1 MRAVGRY
8 GGRAVMALGLL
19 IALPPCRLTAQDANS
34 ILDRATA
41 AFQAVTTLRA
51 DFTQHVNDPMI
62 GSNSTSRGEFLQE
75 RPNRFSMRWRQPAG
89 DVLLSDGMFLWVY
102 LPSSAPGQVV
112 KAAVTGQPG
121 QSPDVVAEFL
131 ERPRER
137 FNVTFV
143 KSENVGTRP
152 ADLLAF
158 TPKQAGGPYR
168 RVLIWVDR
176 QDSLPHQL
184 EITEASGTV
193 RRITFDR
200 MRVNTAI
207 PSSAFSFR
215 PPAGT
220 RVVDASHP

>member
-1 MRAVGRY
+1 LFFAIWP
-8 GGRAVMALGLL
+8 ACHLA
-19 IALPPCRLTAQDANS
+19 AQDANP
-34 ILDRATA
+34 ILDRAVA
-41 AFQAVTTLRA
+41 SFQAVTTLRA
-51 DFTQHVNDPMI
+51 DFTQQVRDPMI
-62 GSNSTSRGEFLQE
+62 GTNSTSRGEFLQE

-112 KAAVTGQPG
+112 KAAVSSQPG

-131 ERPRER
+131 DRPRDR

-143 KSENVGTRP
+143 RTEDVGARA
-152 ADLLAF
+152 ADVLAF
-158 TPKQAGGPYR
+158 APKQAGGPYR

-176 QDSLPHQL
+176 QDSLPHQV

-200 MRVNTAI
+200 LRVNRPLPAN
-207 PSSAFSFR
+207 AFTFR
-215 PPAGT
+215 PPAGA
-220 RVVDASHP
+220 RVVDASRP

>member
-1 MRAVGRY
+1 LPSAAV
-8 GGRAVMALGLL
+8 LL
-19 IALPPCRLTAQDANS
+19 TVLTVLTVPTVSFAQDAS
-34 ILDRATA
+34 AILDRATA

-51 DFTQHVNDPMI
+51 DFTQSVNDPMI
-62 GSNSTSRGEFLQE
+62 GTNSTSRGEFMQE
-75 RPNRFSMRWRQPAG
+75 RPSRFSMRWRQPAG

-131 ERPRER
+131 ERPRDR

-143 KSENVGTRP
+143 RTENVGTRP
-152 ADLLAF
+152 ADVLAF
-158 TPKQAGGPYR
+158 TPKQQGGPYR

-176 QDSLPHQL
+176 QDGLPHQV

-193 RRITFDR
+193 RRITFDHL
-200 MRVNTAI
+200 RVNTSI
-207 PSSAFSFR
+207 PASAFTFR

-220 RVVDASHP
+220 RVVDASRP